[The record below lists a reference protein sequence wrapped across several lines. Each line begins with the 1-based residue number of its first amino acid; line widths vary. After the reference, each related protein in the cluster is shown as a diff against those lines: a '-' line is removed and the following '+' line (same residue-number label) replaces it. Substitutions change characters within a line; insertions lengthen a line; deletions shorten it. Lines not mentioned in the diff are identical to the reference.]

1 MAVKKQVQDEDE
13 VVVEPASLHSD
24 QFENLIEV
32 LNLID
37 KVKDKIEDLASGRLG
52 EPNMFRL
59 SYELGRSQSDLSRA
73 YTLLDSVTD
82 KLNPHFGAEDLHHD
96 DE

>member
-1 MAVKKQVQDEDE
+1 MAVKKQLQEE
-13 VVVEPASLHSD
+13 EITQEPASLEVH

-37 KVKDKIEDLASGRLG
+37 KVKDKIEDLANGRLG

-73 YTLLDSVTD
+73 YTLLDTVTD
-82 KLNPHFGAEDLHHD
+82 QLNPHFGAEDLHHD